1 MTETGIQIFQ
11 AHGTDTNF
19 GEKRLFLS
27 KQVEGYEFEPVSV
40 FGYELEPSYPSAL
53 REMVTRAPRKAVS
66 WVQKTC
72 RRRSLQLSAVESTV
86 AAVQL
91 VANHE
96 ENEND
101 GCGAM
106 TTYTAA
112 PTKAKA
118 FLGTPQFS
126 TITPQQAMAL
136 YAKNHS
142 STNLTKDH
150 KREGKHP
157 LPVWRA
163 VNRNVSFSNKVS
175 AEIDDL
181 SQNSATVGASK
192 SFESGCSSTDG
203 IEFTSHDDDKP
214 LPNIC

>member
-136 YAKNHS
+136 YAKKHS
-142 STNLTKDH
+142 NATVTNEHSRKDEYPFH
-150 KREGKHP
+150 
-157 LPVWRA
+157 VWRA
-163 VNRNVSFSNKVS
+163 GNRNMAFSNKGS
-175 AEIDDL
+175 AEVDDF
-181 SQNSATVGASK
+181 SQNSATVGASQ
-192 SFESGCSSTDG
+192 SFESGCSSSDG
-203 IEFTSHDDDKP
+203 IEFSHVENKP
-214 LPNIC
+214 LPSIC